1 MFHDLSHLR
10 SLIQIQVT
18 PTEHTLGL
26 KFQNLFI
33 YTCAFLCSNVVIASA
48 ASFHDIETDWKW
60 LEKYLL
66 ETLGK
71 F

>member
-1 MFHDLSHLR
+1 
-10 SLIQIQVT
+10 
-18 PTEHTLGL
+18 
-26 KFQNLFI
+26 
-33 YTCAFLCSNVVIASA
+33 VIATA

-71 F
+71 LQMHVE

>member
-1 MFHDLSHLR
+1 MS
-10 SLIQIQVT
+10 T
-18 PTEHTLGL
+18 PL
-26 KFQNLFI
+26 
-33 YTCAFLCSNVVIASA
+33 YLCVYFPVLYILVIANA

-71 F
+71 LQNMHVDKLSTFQRSFSKTT

>member
-1 MFHDLSHLR
+1 MSDPLNIHMYFP
-10 SLIQIQVT
+10 V
-18 PTEHTLGL
+18 
-26 KFQNLFI
+26 
-33 YTCAFLCSNVVIASA
+33 LCILVIANA

-71 F
+71 WQMHVDKLSLHLLEIRCGEW